1 MSTPQM
7 MLIKPRDRYGASLI
21 FSILGLFALMMYI
34 LFKLQSSEP
43 APSHNNGFIVPPVT
57 HKTIYLMTS
66 KPSALLY
73 AKSGH
78 SLEEYTSKIKQFAKL
93 IHSLG
98 YTTKL
103 VPSSELSSLPKAAIL
118 FIVDAP
124 AMTQETKKAVKSFVQ
139 NGGNLFFNFTAGYS
153 DENGKYLGSTFV
165 HTLTGL
171 SLNKRLGFVTFKD
184 EKGNGS
190 LFVTPKLLSPLS
202 LYLPEG
208 KNLFVVLYDKVP
220 LYDTPTTLQP
230 DMMATS
236 FSQATPPVAT
246 DAAKSIRQQEAGMA
260 WHGYYGKG
268 KWIYTAMPSY
278 AFTDNREQKD
288 DFKKLLSGIIAYLAK
303 PVTAKIY
310 PFIDNK
316 GAIFISEDTEYKFT
330 NFERFA
336 DLAKE
341 YRFPVTAFIVANLAQ
356 KPEHKAMMERIAQNP
371 YVEFASHSTSHKQI
385 VGKSETYIINETA
398 GSKKILD
405 KFASSPIQG
414 FRPPREELN
423 DLMRKHLAQSGFT
436 YILGATEEH
445 LYPEFDKK
453 EPNLLIIPRHGT
465 DDFSYLVNLDWDQ
478 DQIVRQMIRE
488 ANFVTALN
496 GIYTLSIHTHL
507 FAYSTNINIMKK
519 FFHYLSQH
527 PEFKIIGGKA
537 LYQNVRLAKH
547 LSQKLEQKGNQYI
560 MTVTND
566 NDTAV
571 NDLYIQLFKNPKA
584 KITSGSVNNKNIT
597 VKINNS
603 QSNVFLNTVPAK
615 STVKIYFTLENM
627 KG

>member
-1 MSTPQM
+1 MNTPQM
-7 MLIKPRDRYGASLI
+7 TYIKPRDKYGASLI
-21 FSILGLFALMMYI
+21 FSILGLFALMMFI
-34 LFKLQSSEP
+34 LFKLQNSEP
-43 APSHNNGFIVPPVT
+43 APSQHNSFIVPPVT
-57 HKTIYLMTS
+57 HKPIYLMTS

-78 SLEEYTSKIKQFAKL
+78 SLEEYTAKIKQFAKL

-98 YTTKL
+98 YTTQL
-103 VPSSELSSLPKAAIL
+103 IPSSKLSSLPKDAIL

-124 AMTQETKKAVKSFVQ
+124 AMTQNTKNAIKSFVQ

-153 DENGKYLGSTFV
+153 DEHGNYLGSTFV
-165 HTLTGL
+165 HALTGL

-184 EKGNGS
+184 EKNNGS

-202 LYLPEG
+202 VYLPEG

-220 LYDTPTTLQP
+220 LYDTPSSLQP

-236 FSQATPPVAT
+236 YSQATPPVGT
-246 DAAKSIRQQEAGMA
+246 NAAKSIRQQEAGMA

-268 KWIYTAMPSY
+268 KWIYTAIPSY
-278 AFTDNREQKD
+278 SFTDNQEQKN

-303 PVTAKIY
+303 PITAKIY

-336 DLAKE
+336 NLAQE
-341 YRFPVTAFIVANLAQ
+341 YQFPVTAFIVANLAQ
-356 KPEHKAMMERIAQNP
+356 KPEHKEMMQRIAQNP

-385 VGKSETYIINETA
+385 VGKSEAYIIKETA

-405 KFASSPIQG
+405 RFASSPILG

-423 DLMRKHLAQSGFT
+423 DLMRKHLAQSGFA
-436 YILGATEEH
+436 YILGATEQR
-445 LYPEFDKK
+445 LYPRFDK
-453 EPNLLIIPRHGT
+453 PNLLIIPRHGT

-478 DQIVRQMIRE
+478 DQIVRQMINE
-488 ANFVTALN
+488 TNFVTSLN

-519 FFHYLSQH
+519 YFHYLSQH
-527 PEFKIIGGKA
+527 PEFKVIGGKE
-537 LYQNVRLAKH
+537 LYQKVLLAKH
-547 LSQKLEQKGNQYI
+547 LNEQLEQKGNRYI
-560 MTVTND
+560 MSITN
-566 NDTAV
+566 NNNVAV
-571 NDLYIQLFKNPKA
+571 NNLYIQLFKNPKT
-584 KITSGSVNNKNIT
+584 KIIKGSVNNKNIT
-597 VKINNS
+597 VKVNNN
-603 QSNVFLNTVPAK
+603 QNTLFLNYVPANT
-615 STVKIYFTLENM
+615 TVKIYFTLANNI